1 MAATAPAIEMGL
13 FRQFAFAT
21 FLTSLDAYMAVV
33 KSDPEGKIAISHDVI
48 GNRIQVADEDGDV
61 VQTLMRDAGFAVQG
75 ETVSLPV
82 DEVWVV
88 DPKVLKGLDFE
99 DYVDEEHGLFRSIV

>member
-1 MAATAPAIEMGL
+1 MAAAAPAIEKGV
-13 FRQFAFAT
+13 FRQFAFST

-33 KSDPEGKIAISHDVI
+33 ISDPEGKIAISHDVVE
-48 GNRIQVADEDGDV
+48 NRIQVADEDGDT

-75 ETVSLPV
+75 ETVTLPV
-82 DEVWVV
+82 NEVWVV
-88 DPKVLKGLDFE
+88 DPKELKGLDFE